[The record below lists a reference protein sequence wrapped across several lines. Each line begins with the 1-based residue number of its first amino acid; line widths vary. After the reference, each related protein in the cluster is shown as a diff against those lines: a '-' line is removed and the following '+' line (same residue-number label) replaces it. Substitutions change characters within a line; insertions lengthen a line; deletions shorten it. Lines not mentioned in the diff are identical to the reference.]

1 MGHLIPF
8 ITTGMIV
15 LFVVQFTLG
24 FLGQK
29 LWVQFILP
37 MLWLVAGVILLMEGS
52 VEMPRDLIMF
62 VMGFFVLI
70 AIANQGE
77 SLRDRKYRKH

>member
-1 MGHLIPF
+1 MGHLVTL
-8 ITTGMIV
+8 ITTGVIV
-15 LFVVQFTLG
+15 LFIVQFTLG

-37 MLWLVAGVILLMEGS
+37 MLWLVAGAILFMKGN